1 MLARQALVVVFAV
14 HGNVLEVA
22 LLELLDG
29 VLDRGH
35 ALAGR
40 AHRLGRVVRV
50 AAGTVPVA
58 LEGLGVERG
67 L

>member
-1 MLARQALVVVFAV
+1 VFQV
-14 HGNVLEVA
+14 T
-22 LLELLDG
+22 LLELFDR

-35 ALAGR
+35 TLAGR

-67 L
+67 LLWSV